1 MTWLLENIPL
11 WGWAIP
17 AGGVLFLAW
26 RYLGFRGMLA
36 AAGAIGAA
44 FLYRTGLKR
53 GSAAERAKQ
62 AERDRKAREER
73 LEMHREA
80 TDAEREAAAMTD
92 EEARK
97 EAMKWSRKL

>member
-1 MTWLLENIPL
+1 MNWLLEAIPL

-17 AGGVLFLAW
+17 AGAALFFAW
-26 RYLGFRGMLA
+26 RYLGFRGMIA
-36 AAGAIGAA
+36 TAGAIGAA
-44 FLYRTGLKR
+44 FLYRSGLKK

-62 AERDRKAREER
+62 AAKDRKAREER

-80 TDAEREAAAMTD
+80 TDAERRAGELTD

-97 EAMKWSRKL
+97 EAMKWNR